1 LLDLSSKK
9 VRHEKKKMKK
19 ATLLIKNA
27 KQLLTLS
34 SGKKGPRVGEEME
47 NLGLIED
54 GAVAVSEKKIIVV
67 GKTKDVLAQV
77 KVDKKTKVIN
87 ARDKVVLPGFVD
99 CHTHPVFGAT
109 REKEFE
115 LRIKGKSYEEIAQ
128 AGGGIRSSV
137 RSVRQLSKD
146 ELIRLALPHLD
157 RFLSYGTTTIEAKS
171 GYGLSLKDEIKILE
185 VIKKLNQIHPI
196 DLVPTFLGA
205 HEVPDEYREK
215 REEYIDLLIR
225 VMIPEVAKRKLAAF
239 CDVFC
244 EKNVFSIDE
253 SRKILETGKSYGLKP
268 KLHADQLSPSGGA
281 ELAAE
286 LKAVSADHL
295 EFISDLG
302 IRRMG
307 EEGTIAVLL
316 PGAVFGLGK
325 DNYPPA
331 RRMIEMGLSIALAT
345 DFNPGSSFTESMPII
360 LSLACLRMKLTPA
373 EAICAATINSAYA
386 IDQGNSIGSLEPE
399 KSADIIIWDVKNYK
413 EIPYYFGIN
422 LVDTVVKNGEVV
434 R

>member
-1 LLDLSSKK
+1 
-9 VRHEKKKMKK
+9 MKK
-19 ATLLIKNA
+19 ATFLIKNA

-34 SGKKGPRVGEEME
+34 SAKKGPRTGKDMEDVGI
-47 NLGLIED
+47 IED
-54 GAVAVSEKKIIVV
+54 GAVAVSDKKIIAV
-67 GKTKDVLAQV
+67 GKTEDVLAKV
-77 KVDKKTKVIN
+77 KIDKKTKVIN
-87 ARDKVVLPGFVD
+87 AEDKVVLPGFVD

-109 REKEFE
+109 REEEFE

-146 ELIRLALPHLD
+146 ELIRLALPRLN

-185 VIKKLNQIHPI
+185 VIKKLNQIHPM

-205 HEVPDEYREK
+205 HEVPDEYRDK
-215 REEYIDLLIR
+215 REEYIDLLINQ
-225 VMIPEVAKRKLAAF
+225 MIPEVAKKKLALF

-244 EKNVFSIDE
+244 EKGVFSPDE
-253 SRKILETGKSYGLKP
+253 SRKILEAAKEYGLKP
-268 KLHADQLSPSGGA
+268 KLHADQLSPLGGA

-286 LKAVSADHL
+286 LEAISADHL
-295 EFISDLG
+295 EFISDSG
-302 IRRMG
+302 IEKMKQS
-307 EEGTIAVLL
+307 GTIAVLL

-331 RRMIEMGLSIALAT
+331 RKMIDMGLPVALAT
-345 DFNPGSSFTESMPII
+345 DFNPGSSFTESMPMI

-373 EAICAATINSAYA
+373 EAITAATINSAYA
-386 IDQGNSIGSLEPE
+386 IDKGNSIGSLEQG
-399 KSADIIIWDVKNYK
+399 KKADMVIWGVKNYK
-413 EIPYYFGIN
+413 EIPYHYGVN
-422 LVDTVVKNGEVV
+422 LVDKVIKNGEVI

>member
-1 LLDLSSKK
+1 
-9 VRHEKKKMKK
+9 MKK

-34 SGKKGPRVGEEME
+34 SNKKGPRNGKEME
-47 NLGLIED
+47 DLGLIED
-54 GAVAVSEKKIIVV
+54 GVVAVSGKKIVAV
-67 GKTKDVLAQV
+67 GKTKDVLV
-77 KVDKKTKVIN
+77 KIKIDRKTKVIN
-87 ARDKVVLPGFVD
+87 AQDKVVLPGFVD

-109 REKEFE
+109 REEEFE

-146 ELIRLALPHLD
+146 ELIRLALPRLD

-185 VIKKLNQIHPI
+185 VIKKLNQIHPLSLI
-196 DLVPTFLGA
+196 PTFLGA
-205 HEVPDEYREK
+205 HEIPDEYREK
-215 REEYIDLLIR
+215 RQEYIDLLIKQ
-225 VMIPEVAKRKLAAF
+225 MIPEVAKRKLALF

-244 EKNVFSIDE
+244 EKGVFNIDE
-253 SRKILETGKSYGLKP
+253 SRKILETAKSYGLKP
-268 KLHADQLSPSGGA
+268 KLHADQLISFGGS

-295 EFISDLG
+295 EFISDSG
-302 IRRMG
+302 IEKMKQS
-307 EEGTIAVLL
+307 GTTAVLL

-331 RRMIEMGLSIALAT
+331 RKMIDMGLQIALAT
-345 DFNPGSSFTESMPII
+345 DFNPGSSFTESMPMI

-373 EAICAATINSAYA
+373 EAITAATINSAYA
-386 IDQGNSIGSLEPE
+386 IDKGDSIGSLEPG
-399 KSADIIIWDVKNYK
+399 KKADIVIWDVKNYK
-413 EIPYYFGIN
+413 EISYHYGVN
-422 LVDTVVKNGEVV
+422 LVDKVIKNGEVI

>member
-1 LLDLSSKK
+1 
-9 VRHEKKKMKK
+9 MKK
-19 ATLLIKNA
+19 ITLLIKNA

-34 SGKKGPRVGEEME
+34 SDKKGPRRGKEME
-47 NLGLIED
+47 DLGLIED
-54 GAVAVSEKKIIVV
+54 GAVAVSGKKVVAV
-67 GKTKDVLAQV
+67 GKTKDVLSRIE
-77 KVDKKTKVIN
+77 VDKKTKIIKAEN
-87 ARDKVVLPGFVD
+87 KVVLPGFVD

-109 REKEFE
+109 REEEFE

-137 RSVRQLSKD
+137 RSVRQLSRE
-146 ELIRLALPHLD
+146 ELVKLALPRLN

-185 VIKKLNQIHPI
+185 VIKKLNQINPL

-205 HEVPDEYREK
+205 HEIPDEYRER
-215 REEYIDLLIR
+215 REEYIDLL
-225 VMIPEVAKRKLAAF
+225 VKQMIPEVAKRKLAYF

-244 EKNVFSIDE
+244 EKNVFTIEE
-253 SRKILETGKSYGLKP
+253 SRKILETAKNYGLKP
-268 KLHADQLSPSGGA
+268 KLHADQLTPSGGA

-286 LKAVSADHL
+286 IKAISADHL
-295 EFISDLG
+295 EFVSDSG
-302 IRRMG
+302 IDRMK
-307 EEGTIAVLL
+307 ESGTIAVLL
-316 PGAVFGLGK
+316 PGSVFGLGK

-331 RRMIEMGLSIALAT
+331 RKMIERGLPVALAT

-373 EAICAATINSAYA
+373 EAITSATINSAYA
-386 IDQGNSIGSLEPE
+386 IDKGDSAGSLEPG
-399 KSADIIIWDVKNYK
+399 KKADIVIWNVKNYK
-413 EIPYYFGIN
+413 ELPYHYGVN
-422 LVDTVVKNGEVV
+422 LVDKIIKNGEII

>member
-1 LLDLSSKK
+1 
-9 VRHEKKKMKK
+9 MKK

-34 SGKKGPRVGEEME
+34 SVKKGPRIKEDMQD
-47 NLGLIED
+47 LGLVED
-54 GAVAVSEKKIIVV
+54 GAVAVSGKKIIAV
-67 GKTKDVLAQV
+67 GKTEDVLAKV
-77 KVDKKTKVIN
+77 KVDKKTKVIH
-87 ARDKVVLPGFVD
+87 AEGKVVLPGFVD

-109 REKEFE
+109 REEEFE
-115 LRIKGKSYEEIAQ
+115 LRIKGKTYEEIAQ

-146 ELIRLALPHLD
+146 ELVRLALPRLD

-185 VIKKLNQIHPI
+185 VIKKLNQIHPL

-205 HEVPDEYREK
+205 HDVPDEYRDK
-215 REEYIDLLIR
+215 REEYIDLLINQ
-225 VMIPEVAKRKLAAF
+225 MIPEVAKRKLALF

-244 EKNVFSIDE
+244 EKGVFSLDE
-253 SRKILETGKSYGLKP
+253 SRKILETAKEYGLKP
-268 KLHADQLSPSGGA
+268 KLHADQLTSFGGT
-281 ELAAE
+281 ELAVE

-295 EFISDLG
+295 EFISDSG
-302 IRRMG
+302 IEKMKQS
-307 EEGTIAVLL
+307 GTIAVLL

-331 RRMIEMGLSIALAT
+331 RKMIDMGLPVALAT
-345 DFNPGSSFTESMPII
+345 DFNPGSSFTESMPVI

-373 EAICAATINSAYA
+373 EVITAATVNSAYA
-386 IDQGNSIGSLEPE
+386 IDKEDSIGSLEPG
-399 KSADIIIWDVKNYK
+399 KKADIVIWDVKSYK
-413 EIPYYFGIN
+413 EIPYHFGVN
-422 LVDTVVKNGEVV
+422 LVDKVIKNGEVI

>member
-1 LLDLSSKK
+1 
-9 VRHEKKKMKK
+9 MKK

-34 SGKKGPRVGEEME
+34 SNKKGPRTSREME
-47 NLGLIED
+47 DVGIIED
-54 GAVAVSEKKIIVV
+54 GAVAVSGKNIIAA
-67 GKTKDVLAQV
+67 GKTKDILAEV
-77 KVDKKTKVIN
+77 KVDKKTKIIN
-87 ARDKVVLPGFVD
+87 AEDKVVLPGFVD

-109 REKEFE
+109 REEEFE

-146 ELIRLALPHLD
+146 ELIRLALPRLD

-185 VIKKLNQIHPI
+185 VIKKLNQIHPM

-205 HEVPDEYREK
+205 HEIPDEYQNK
-215 REEYIDLLIR
+215 REEYIDLLIKE
-225 VMIPEVAKRKLAAF
+225 MIPEVAKKKLALF

-244 EKNVFSIDE
+244 EKNVFSLDE
-253 SRKILETGKSYGLKP
+253 SRKILETAKEYGLKP
-268 KLHADQLSPSGGA
+268 KLHADQLTPFGGA

-286 LKAVSADHL
+286 IKAVSADHL
-295 EFISDLG
+295 EFISDSG
-302 IRRMG
+302 IEKMKQS
-307 EEGTIAVLL
+307 GTIAVLL

-331 RRMIEMGLSIALAT
+331 RKMIDMGLPVALAT
-345 DFNPGSSFTESMPII
+345 DFNPGSSFTESMPVI
-360 LSLACLRMKLTPA
+360 LSLACLKMKLTPS
-373 EAICAATINSAYA
+373 EAICAASINSAYA
-386 IDQGNSIGSLEPE
+386 IDKGDSIGNLVPG
-399 KSADIIIWDVKNYK
+399 KKADIVIWDVKNYK
-413 EIPYYFGIN
+413 EIPYHYGVN
-422 LVDTVVKNGEVV
+422 LVHKVIKDGEVV

>member
-1 LLDLSSKK
+1 MRFPIKK
-9 VRHEKKKMKK
+9 SLRLER
-19 ATLLIKNA
+19 L
-27 KQLLTLS
+27 
-34 SGKKGPRVGEEME
+34 E
-47 NLGLIED
+47 
-54 GAVAVSEKKIIVV
+54 
-67 GKTKDVLAQV
+67 DVLAKV

-87 ARDKVVLPGFVD
+87 AEDKVVLPGFVD

-109 REKEFE
+109 REEEFE

-146 ELIRLALPHLD
+146 ELIKLALPRLE

-185 VIKKLNQIHPI
+185 VIKKLNQIHPM

-205 HEVPDEYREK
+205 HEIPDEYRER
-215 REEYIDLLIR
+215 REEYIDLLINQ
-225 VMIPEVAKRKLAAF
+225 MIPEVAKKKLALF

-244 EKNVFSIDE
+244 EKNVFSLDE
-253 SRKILETGKSYGLKP
+253 SRKILEKAKEYGLKP
-268 KLHADQLSPSGGA
+268 KLHADQLTPFGGA

-286 LKAVSADHL
+286 IKAVSADHL
-295 EFISDLG
+295 EFISDSG
-302 IRRMG
+302 IEKMKQS
-307 EEGTIAVLL
+307 GTIAVLL

-331 RRMIEMGLSIALAT
+331 RKMIDMGLPVALAT
-345 DFNPGSSFTESMPII
+345 DFNPGSSFTESMPVI

-386 IDQGNSIGSLEPE
+386 IDKGDSIGSLERG
-399 KSADIIIWDVKNYK
+399 KKADIVIWDVKNYK
-413 EIPYYFGIN
+413 EIPYHYGVN
-422 LVDTVVKNGEVV
+422 LVDKVIKDGEVV